1 MLLFVTPA
9 NAINATN
16 GLDAARR
23 TRALKYGSARK
34 PQLVG
39 LDDSR
44 PHHWKRPFSGSA
56 GVLGLDRK
64 KVRQRFEQ
72 RFSATR
78 MAKDYV
84 GIYRSLLSSKP
95 GTAERSTKRRSRN
108 GNEAITQSP
117 SLS

>member
-1 MLLFVTPA
+1 MEE
-9 NAINATN
+9 AI
-16 GLDAARR
+16 AALR
-23 TRALKYGSARK
+23 
-34 PQLVG
+34 
-39 LDDSR
+39 
-44 PHHWKRPFSGSA
+44 

-117 SLS
+117 IAKPGFRDDAGRGDLGKAFLHSQSNR